1 MPHHTY
7 VMDLRE
13 KLIKLRDEHGLSQ
26 AEMAERLDVT
36 RQTVSRWE
44 AGKST
49 PSVTQLAGIC
59 KTFKLDA
66 NEMLEI
72 GVQPAPAAESLPTEG
87 KAERPRHGKKFILS
101 VALLAV
107 LFAAAIAGLAVTI
120 AYAVKDAQY
129 DTSST
134 VWIITIPQNTP
145 MIVLSVILGMFILL
159 IAALFAYVITKE
171 KRK

>member
-1 MPHHTY
+1 
-7 VMDLRE
+7 MDLRE

-72 GVQPAPAAESLPTEG
+72 GVQHVPAAESLPTEFKDSE
-87 KAERPRHGKKFILS
+87 KARHGKKFIFI

-120 AYAVKDAQY
+120 SYAVKDAQY

>member
-1 MPHHTY
+1 
-7 VMDLRE
+7 MDLRE

-49 PSVTQLAGIC
+49 PSVTQ
-59 KTFKLDA
+59 DA

-72 GVQPAPAAESLPTEG
+72 GVQPAPAAESLPTEFKDSE
-87 KAERPRHGKKFILS
+87 KARYGKKFIFI

-171 KRK
+171 KRT